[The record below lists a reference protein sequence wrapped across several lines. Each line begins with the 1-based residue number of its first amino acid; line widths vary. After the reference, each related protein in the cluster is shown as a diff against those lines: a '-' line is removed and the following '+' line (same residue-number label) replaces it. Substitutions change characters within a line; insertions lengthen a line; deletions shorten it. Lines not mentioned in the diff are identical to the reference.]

1 MASPME
7 RYARLVIRHRR
18 AVVTVTLALTAALAV
33 AATRLHVE
41 VEADRQ
47 LPQEHPYVETLNEV
61 HRIFGDKN
69 LVVIGLFPRD
79 GEVFTPHFLHKL
91 ASVTERIRRV
101 PGANPALVRSLAAP
115 EVKDIQGSDE
125 GFSVEPVMA
134 EPPTDAAGAEA
145 VRRRAFANDV
155 WVGTLVSKDG
165 SAAAVQ
171 ATFELT
177 PETPGYRQL
186 QSAVLAAIAEEADGS
201 FDYRLSG
208 PVVFLAQLSTYSSR
222 IAFFFPFALLVI
234 GVIHYDAFRTLQAL
248 FLPLATALMSVLWA
262 LGLMGLLDVPL
273 DPFNTTTP
281 ILILAVA
288 AGHAVQVLK
297 RFYEEYDRLGE
308 LDGAIVACL
317 VRVGPVMM
325 AAGLVAAL
333 SFCSL
338 VTFGTAT
345 IRTFGLFT
353 GLGILSAMVIEMTM
367 IPAVRAMLP
376 APKRRERERE
386 REAHPFI
393 DRFLA
398 FAARTARERPR
409 VVLATSYIVVI
420 LCALLATRIDVNMS
434 LKQQFT
440 PSDPVRV
447 DDARINAD
455 FSGTNTL
462 ILMVDGD
469 GEGALEDP
477 GLVRGIDELQRRLA
491 AEPGVGKVTSYVDF
505 LGTMHRAMNADRPE
519 AGALP
524 DSKAMVAQYLFLYS
538 LSGGAEDFD
547 TILDP
552 SHRVAKIRLLIHED
566 ATRYGAGLIERTE
579 QMVAE
584 TIPPGYRVRFTGTLA
599 STVAATEVMVQGKI
613 WNIAQIALITIVISA
628 LLLRSLLGGLLVAI
642 PLALAVAVNF
652 GAMGLLGIPLDSM
665 TAAIAAMAVGIGAD
679 YAMYFL
685 FRVREERATS
695 VDLGDAIE
703 RALATSG
710 KAVLFVSSAVAL
722 GYATLCFSGFGMH
735 VQLGGLVALAMV
747 VSSVSALV
755 VLPAVIGRLQPRFLE
770 RRSQAR
776 PASVEEPVAAVA

>member
-1 MASPME
+1 MAFTIE
-7 RYARLVIRHRR
+7 RYARTVIRHRR
-18 AVVTVTLALTAALAV
+18 AVVGVTLALTAALGV

-47 LPQEHPYVETLNEV
+47 LPQGHPYVETLNEV
-61 HRIFGDKN
+61 HRVFGDKN
-69 LVVIGLFPRD
+69 LVVVGLFPRD
-79 GEVFTPHFLHKL
+79 GQVFTPAFLQKL
-91 ASVTERIRRV
+91 AAVTERIRDV

-115 EVKDIQGSDE
+115 EVKDIQGTAD
-125 GFSVEPVMA
+125 GFSVEPVMV

-171 ATFELT
+171 ASFELT

-186 QSAVLAAIAEEADGS
+186 QAAVLEAIAAEADGT

-208 PVVFLAQLSTYSSR
+208 PVVFLAQLSTYASR

-234 GVIHYDAFRTLQAL
+234 GVVHYDAFRTLQAL
-248 FLPLATALMSVLWA
+248 FLPLATALISVLWA

-297 RFYEEYDRLGE
+297 RFYEEYDRLGD
-308 LDGAIVACL
+308 LDDAIVACL

-386 REAHPFI
+386 REAHPLI
-393 DRFLA
+393 DRFLG
-398 FAARTARERPR
+398 FAARTAREHPR
-409 VVLATSYIVVI
+409 TVLATSYVVVI

-462 ILMVDGD
+462 ILLVEGD

-477 GLVRGIDELQRRLA
+477 ALIAGIDTLQTRLA

-505 LGTMHRAMNADRPE
+505 LRTMHRAMNADQPD
-519 AGALP
+519 ATPLP
-524 DSKAMVAQYLFLYS
+524 DTKALVAQYLFLYS

-552 SHRVAKIRLLIHED
+552 AHRVAKIRLLIHED
-566 ATRYGAGLIERTE
+566 ATRYGADLIGRT
-579 QMVAE
+579 QKMVSE
-584 TIPPGYRVRFTGTLA
+584 TIPAGYRVRFTGTLA

-613 WNIAQIALITIVISA
+613 ENIAQIALITVVISA

-685 FRVREERATS
+685 FRVREERATTP
-695 VDLGDAIE
+695 DLGVAIE

-770 RRSQAR
+770 PRHTEPQPVGEGV
-776 PASVEEPVAAVA
+776 PAAA